1 MTPNKKSLEILRAKK
16 NRIINWINSFLI
28 SMEQILHVQKIQYL
42 KYLKLLDFEYET
54 FLREVNEK
62 NY

>member
-42 KYLKLLDFEYET
+42 KYLKLLDFEYEA
-54 FLREVNEK
+54 FLREVNET

>member
-1 MTPNKKSLEILRAKK
+1 VTLNKKSLEILRAKK

-42 KYLKLLDFEYET
+42 KYLKLLDFEYEA

>member
-1 MTPNKKSLEILRAKK
+1 
-16 NRIINWINSFLI
+16 
-28 SMEQILHVQKIQYL
+28 MEQILHVQKIQYL
-42 KYLKLLDFEYET
+42 KYLKLLDFEYEA

>member
-42 KYLKLLDFEYET
+42 KYLKLLDFEYEA

>member
-42 KYLKLLDFEYET
+42 KYLKLLDFEYEA
-54 FLREVNEK
+54 FLWEVNEK

>member
-1 MTPNKKSLEILRAKK
+1 MTLNKKSLEILRAKK

-42 KYLKLLDFEYET
+42 KYLKLLDFEYEG
-54 FLREVNEK
+54 FSREVNEK

>member
-1 MTPNKKSLEILRAKK
+1 MTLNKKSLEILRAKK

-42 KYLKLLDFEYET
+42 KYLKLLDFEYEA

>member
-1 MTPNKKSLEILRAKK
+1 VTPNKKSLEILRAKK

-42 KYLKLLDFEYET
+42 KYLKLLDFEYEA